1 MLVKEDFPL
10 TENNTFHIKVKARK
24 FIEVFSED
32 DLVESLSI
40 LKDQNF
46 LVLGGGSNILLMN
59 DLDSVLKISI
69 PGINIID
76 EDEEFVYVESG
87 AGVIWNDLVN
97 FTLEKNLGGI
107 ENLALIPGTVGAAP
121 IQNIGAYGVE
131 IKDTF
136 HSLNAVKRITGELK
150 KFDKNSCGFGYR
162 TSVFKTVFKN
172 EFIITS
178 IILKL
183 KKDPVPNISYSS
195 VITVIENEEL
205 KEYTIQDVSRIISD
219 IRKSKLPDPSKIGNA
234 GSFFKN
240 PEVEIAFFEKL
251 KENYPDI
258 SAYKSSRDKVKISA
272 GWLIENTGWKG
283 KKEGETGTYSKQ
295 ALVLVNYGNAS
306 GQDILKFATGIKKF
320 VYEKFGVHLE
330 EEVNIIY

>member
-10 TENNTFHIKVKARK
+10 TGSNTFHIKVNAKK
-24 FIEVFSED
+24 FIEVFSVD
-32 DLVESLSI
+32 DLSQALSLF
-40 LKDQNF
+40 KDKKF

-59 DLDSVLKISI
+59 DIDSVIKISI

-76 EDEEFVYVESG
+76 EDKEFVYVESG
-87 AGVIWNDLVN
+87 AGVVWNDLVN

-131 IKDTF
+131 LKDSF
-136 HSLNAVKRITGELK
+136 HSLNAVKINSRQLK

-172 EFIITS
+172 EYIITS

-183 KKDPVPNISYSS
+183 KKNPVPNISYSS
-195 VITVIENEEL
+195 VMTIIEKEEL
-205 KEYTIQDVSRIISD
+205 EEYTIQDVSRIISD
-219 IRKSKLPDPSKIGNA
+219 IRKSKLPDPSEIGNA

-240 PEVEIAFFEKL
+240 PEVEVKFYEKL
-251 KENYPDI
+251 KEEYPDI
-258 SAYKSSRDKVKISA
+258 SAYKSSADKMKISA
-272 GWLIENTGWKG
+272 GWLIENCGWKG
-283 KKEGETGTYSKQ
+283 KRKGETGTYYKQ

-306 GQDILKFATGIKKF
+306 GGDILDFAAVIKKS
-320 VYEKFGVHLE
+320 VYDKFGIHLE